1 MPSRTP
7 GASDGA
13 GRLTPDHAQGGH
25 DMANLQIRQRQRKG
39 RTFITIAATPKSM
52 KTRALLQLFKKGI
65 RGLEKKWRVAA
76 KAAKKK

>member
-1 MPSRTP
+1 
-7 GASDGA
+7 
-13 GRLTPDHAQGGH
+13 
-25 DMANLQIRQRQRKG
+25 MANLQIRQRQRKG

-65 RGLEKKWRVAA
+65 RALEEKWRLAA